1 MSIIIELGIGI
12 GIAIAVYKLQARTSK
27 LAEELLSRISFMT
40 SRVDSLLEQRRV
52 DEQSKKAFECKRI
65 IDHLVYIQKKELE
78 LKEYLTDYIS
88 GDTTS
93 EQLQY
98 FIKQNFMPIA
108 KYRIREIED
117 ATRQLGDKLSD
128 NRLRL
133 DFLSYIEAFLNLS
146 ETVMVDG
153 KKQNDDD
160 LESFIISINLQ
171 LRRVQEFLTRF
182 RKEIEQN
189 DDSASSLYPYLLLIY
204 DPGFIA
210 QDRQHSKMRLEALM
224 QFFSIHIAIFKT
236 VY

>member
-1 MSIIIELGIGI
+1 MLKNGTFKEIMLLDMSSFDIPNWVATIIELGIGI
-12 GIAIAVYKLQARTSK
+12 VIAIVVYRLQTKTSK
-27 LAEELLSRISFMT
+27 LAEDLLSKISFMT
-40 SRVDSLLEQRRV
+40 SRVDSVLEQRRA

-65 IDHLVYIQKKELE
+65 IDHLEYIRKKELE
-78 LKEYLTDYIS
+78 LKEYLTEYIS

-128 NRLRL
+128 NKLRL
-133 DFLSYIEAFLNLS
+133 EFLSYIEAFLNLS
-146 ETVMVDG
+146 ETVVVDG
-153 KKQNDDD
+153 KQNEDD

-182 RKEIEQN
+182 RNETKEN
-189 DDSASSLYPYLLLIY
+189 DNSA
-204 DPGFIA
+204 
-210 QDRQHSKMRLEALM
+210 K
-224 QFFSIHIAIFKT
+224 
-236 VY
+236 

>member
-1 MSIIIELGIGI
+1 MAFDIPNWVSIIIELGIGI
-12 GIAIAVYKLQARTSK
+12 AIAIAVYKLQTRTSK

-52 DEQSKKAFECKRI
+52 DEQSKKAFECTRI
-65 IDHLVYIQKKELE
+65 IDHLEYIQKKELE
-78 LKEYLTDYIS
+78 LKEYLTDFIS

-108 KYRIREIED
+108 KYRIHEIED
-117 ATRQLGDKLSD
+117 ATRQLGDKLND
-128 NRLRL
+128 NKLRL

-153 KKQNDDD
+153 KRQNDDD

-171 LRRVQEFLTRF
+171 VRRVQEFLTRF
-182 RKEIEQN
+182 HKEIEQN
-189 DDSASSLYPYLLLIY
+189 DDSA
-204 DPGFIA
+204 
-210 QDRQHSKMRLEALM
+210 K
-224 QFFSIHIAIFKT
+224 
-236 VY
+236 

>member
-1 MSIIIELGIGI
+1 MAFDIPNWVSIIIELGIGI

-182 RKEIEQN
+182 RKEIEHN
-189 DDSASSLYPYLLLIY
+189 DDST
-204 DPGFIA
+204 
-210 QDRQHSKMRLEALM
+210 K
-224 QFFSIHIAIFKT
+224 
-236 VY
+236 